1 MAAMAN
7 IVLPDGQA
15 TPANHTFVPVS
26 NFNGLFIWEELNAD
40 SAVGNRRL
48 SASLRPPTNG
58 SLNYK
63 AQIKVW
69 NPKLEVSSPSTSS
82 GYQPAPKVAYTV
94 ACTMDITI
102 PQRSA
107 LTDRKDETAFMMN
120 LLGNSQIMDILN
132 NLVTPL

>member
-7 IVLPDGQA
+7 IVLADGQG

-26 NFNGLFIWEELNAD
+26 NFNGLFTWEELNAD
-40 SAVGNRRL
+40 ASVGNRRIT
-48 SASLRPPTNG
+48 ASLRPPSQG

-63 AQIKVW
+63 ATIKVW
-69 NPKLEVSSPSTSS
+69 NPKLEVTSPSTST
-82 GYQPAPKVAYTV
+82 GYQPAPKVAYTI

-107 LTDRKDETAFMMN
+107 LADRKDETQFMRN
-120 LLGNSQIMDILN
+120 LLAENQITDILN
-132 NLVTPL
+132 NLVTPI